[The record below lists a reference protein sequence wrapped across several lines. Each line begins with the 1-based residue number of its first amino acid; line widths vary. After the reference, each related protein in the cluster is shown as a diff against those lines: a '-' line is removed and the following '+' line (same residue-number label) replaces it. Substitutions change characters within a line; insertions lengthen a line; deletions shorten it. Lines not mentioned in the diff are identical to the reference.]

1 MTRPLLLISDAPSG
15 SSGLARITGD
25 LASRIHEH
33 MPEFRVATL
42 GSNGTSSSRFTWPQY
57 NMNPT
62 TDWLITEL
70 PEVLNDFVRD
80 GERPI
85 IMTIWDAT
93 RLSWLA
99 QPALCPDTRL
109 RGMVE
114 RRDFDLYGYF
124 PLDADTFGEKIGFI
138 ARETISKF
146 DRVLMYSEWAADVV
160 GRSLPT
166 LQRPQALPH
175 GIDDIFHPR
184 DRQESRSRFQGLPVD
199 ALLIGIVATNQARK
213 DWALGLEVVA
223 KLARRDAR
231 LIQGRPV
238 FMWIH
243 TDSPTR
249 HWDIFGILYELGLT
263 QHAIITDGN
272 IPDEEMAFMYSAC
285 DVTLGI
291 GAGEGFGYP
300 IFESIA
306 CGTPCIHGNYAG
318 APEYMPAGM
327 LVEPIAFRY
336 DGLLANRRPVF
347 AVEDWVK
354 IVECNLQNRVT
365 LPLQLR
371 WSELWP
377 RFERWFREGLETPA
391 EEIGPGHE
399 DYDGPLRRKHSEH
412 ERT

>member
-15 SSGLARITGD
+15 SSGLARITCD
-25 LASRIHEH
+25 LASRIYEH

-42 GSNGTSSSRFTWPQY
+42 GANGTGSSRFGWTQY

-70 PEVLNDFVRD
+70 PEVLNDFVRE

-99 QPALCPDTRL
+99 QPALCPDPRL
-109 RGMVE
+109 RRMVE

-146 DRVLMYSEWAADVV
+146 DRVLMYSEWAADTV

-166 LQRPQALPH
+166 LQRLQALPH
-175 GIDDIFHPR
+175 GIDDTFHPR
-184 DRQESRSRFQGLPVD
+184 DRQDSRSRFQGLPTG

-213 DWALGLEVVA
+213 DFPLGLQTAAE
-223 KLARRDAR
+223 LRRRGHNAF
-231 LIQGRPV
+231 V
-238 FMWIH
+238 WIH
-243 TDSPTR
+243 TDSLTR
-249 HWDIFGILYELGLT
+249 HWDIFGILHELQLT
-263 QHAIITDGN
+263 QYAILSDGN
-272 IPDEEMAFMYSAC
+272 IPNDEMAFMYSAC
-285 DVTLGI
+285 DITLGI
-291 GAGEGFGYP
+291 GAGEGWGLP

-318 APEYMPAGM
+318 APEYMPLAM

-336 DGLLANRRPVF
+336 DGPLANRRPVYV
-347 AVEDWVK
+347 VEDWVEMVEK
-354 IVECNLQNRVT
+354 NVECNLQNRVT
-365 LPLQLR
+365 LPESLR
-371 WSELWP
+371 WNALFP
-377 RFERWFREGLETPA
+377 RFAAWLKEGL
-391 EEIGPGHE
+391 
-399 DYDGPLRRKHSEH
+399 
-412 ERT
+412 